1 MDLTI
6 LKKIEIDVGKVFVDN
21 KLDFQFAS
29 DEEFRISKFLKAV
42 YKNYGIKYPKYFKMD
57 NLSKLGFLSAEIL
70 LKDVDLSKHKVE
82 NIAQIY
88 INSESTFETDEKFYE
103 TVKDP
108 GNFYPSP
115 SIFVYTLPNIMM
127 GEISIRNG
135 FKGENTFYVSEKFD
149 KDFLFDSVKTLFN
162 NSKTTLCLA
171 GWIDLNGYDLHSEVY
186 LTQKIRVL

>member
-1 MDLTI
+1 MDVELRE
-6 LKKIEIDVGKVFVDN
+6 LKKIEILKNKVLINDKIDFEFKPDGDFFV
-21 KLDFQFAS
+21 
-29 DEEFRISKFLKAV
+29 SKFLKAI

-57 NLSKLGFLSAEIL
+57 NLSKLGFLSVEIL
-70 LKDVDLSKHKVE
+70 LKNIDLTKHLPE
-82 NIAQIY
+82 NIAQVY

-135 FKGENTFYVSEKFD
+135 FKGENTFYVAEIFD
-149 KDFLFDSVKTLFN
+149 KEFLLSSVKTVFK
-162 NSKTTLCLA
+162 NSNTTACIA
-171 GWIDLNGYDLHSEVY
+171 GWIDLNNYELHSEVY
-186 LTQKIRVL
+186 FITN

>member
-1 MDLTI
+1 MKPI
-6 LKKIEIDVGKVFVDN
+6 VLKKVEIKNSKVIINN
-21 KLDFQFAS
+21 KLDFEFES
-29 DEEFRISKFLKAV
+29 EEQVVPSKILKSI

-70 LKDVDLSKHKVE
+70 LKDVDISEHKNE
-82 NIAQIY
+82 NIAQVY

-135 FKGENTFYVSEKFD
+135 FKGENVFYVSENFD
-149 KDFLFDSVKTLFN
+149 IDFLFDSVKTIFN

-171 GWIDLNGYDLHSEVY
+171 GWIDLTAYDLHSELY
-186 LTQKIRVL
+186 LLAK